1 MYKRTYNLKCMGEP
15 KMNRFRIVTTQGLT
29 FEQLM
34 KTYSV
39 NMPGFVKATDSYF
52 DNERWDIETEWE
64 SKEKFDEAQKHPM
77 RKMFWSR
84 FEVEALK
91 HDINMIMT
99 SSDGEVW
106 EPFADL
112 Y

>member
-1 MYKRTYNLKCMGEP
+1 MYTRVYKLKCMDGP
-15 KMNRFRIVTTQGLT
+15 KMNRFRIVTTQGKT

-39 NMPGFVKATDSYF
+39 KIPGFVSAVD
-52 DNERWDIETEWE
+52 DHLDDERWEITTTWE
-64 SKEKFDEAQKHPM
+64 SKEKYLEAQKHPF
-77 RKMFWSR
+77 RKMFWNR

-91 HDINMIMT
+91 HDIYLTVTDNE
-99 SSDGEVW
+99 GELW

-112 Y
+112 F